1 VPGDAV
7 SIRAADAAAGTAS
20 APGDHERPSP
30 AAGRPA
36 PRGPAHGAAHG
47 AAASTGLPAGF
58 RTLIGAQFC
67 SALADHALLIVTIA
81 LLQRAGAAAWWPPL
95 LKFAFTLAYVGLAP
109 LVGPLADAWPKARV
123 MAWTHALKA
132 VGVLA
137 LALGCPPLAAFALV
151 GVGAAAYAPA
161 KYGLITELVPAGRLV
176 RANAW
181 IEVSVVGAVL
191 LGAVLGGLLVSPAWL
206 ALVAEAGASLA
217 AGDPAAGMHPAI
229 HHDRRADGA
238 GPHDG
243 APWAGPLGAS
253 LAALLALYAL
263 AAALNRRIPDS
274 GAALSPC
281 SRDPRTLWRDHLD
294 DHRRLWTDRQG
305 GALSLAATTL
315 FWGVG
320 ATLQFIVL
328 RWAHEG
334 LGLPL
339 DRAAALQGVVA
350 IGVVAGAS
358 LAGRWVPLHAA
369 RHLLWLGVPLGL
381 AMPLLLRCHDLTQ
394 GVALL
399 VAAGAIA
406 GFMVVPLNA
415 LLQHRGLQLTQAGR
429 SIAVQGCAENAGIL
443 LLLGLYAALTASGLP
458 LQYVGLG
465 LGLLVAV
472 AMPALIGWQMR
483 YTRRTRRR

>member
-1 VPGDAV
+1 MPGDV
-7 SIRAADAAAGTAS
+7 LPIRAADAAAGTAS
-20 APGDHERPSP
+20 APAGHGPATSATGAAVPHDPASGPSP
-30 AAGRPA
+30 T
-36 PRGPAHGAAHG
+36 
-47 AAASTGLPAGF
+47 TGLPAGF

-109 LVGPLADAWPKARV
+109 LVGPLADAWPKTRV
-123 MAWTHALKA
+123 MAWTNALKA

-137 LALGCPPLAAFALV
+137 LAAGCPPLAAFALV

-161 KYGLITELVPAGRLV
+161 KYGLITERVPAGRLV
-176 RANAW
+176 QANAW

-191 LGAVLGGLLVSPAWL
+191 LGAVLGGLLVSPTWL
-206 ALVAEAGASLA
+206 AWVADAGVS
-217 AGDPAAGMHPAI
+217 PAAA
-229 HHDRRADGA
+229 DAARAQVGA
-238 GPHDG
+238 HVGVNVGPQDV
-243 APWAGPLGAS
+243 APWAGPLGPS

-274 GAALSPC
+274 GAARSPC

-350 IGVVAGAS
+350 VGVVAGAG

-381 AMPLLLRCHDLTQ
+381 AMPLLLRCHDLMQ

-415 LLQHRGLQLTQAGR
+415 LLQHRGLQLTRAGR

-443 LLLGLYAALTASGLP
+443 LLTGLYAALTASDLP

-465 LGLLVAV
+465 LGLLVAA
-472 AMPALIGWQMR
+472 AMPALIGWQAL
-483 YTRRTRRR
+483 RTRRR